1 MVATVPGAGSPPA
14 CGGPSGGGRN
24 GSISTTFRWY
34 DATRHRRP
42 RERIRRRLWTRPCG
56 KVAVGRGVL
65 HHTGGDQD
73 HRFGQSQPWLS
84 TPRAP
89 TRAPLH
95 SPDPPVQATVVER
108 GRRAV
113 DLHPSRTGR
122 AQQTEVDRVVG
133 LLNNVPDPTTQGL
146 KTCGSK
152 PVSGRSIALI
162 FQWSRPGRVSP
173 GITHAP
179 TSRAALRD
187 LRTRPGP
194 GGVGVLLL
202 GGLQNIQDR
211 LKSIWSVKSVTL

>member
-1 MVATVPGAGSPPA
+1 MVATFPGAGSPPA
-14 CGGPSGGGRN
+14 LRGPSGRWLEHP
-24 GSISTTFRWY
+24 ISTTFRWY

-42 RERIRRRLWTRPCG
+42 RERIRRRLWTRSCG

-89 TRAPLH
+89 TRAP
-95 SPDPPVQATVVER
+95 
-108 GRRAV
+108 
-113 DLHPSRTGR
+113 LHPSRTGR

-179 TSRAALRD
+179 TSRGTLRD

>member
-1 MVATVPGAGSPPA
+1 MVATFPGAGSPPA
-14 CGGPSGGGRN
+14 LRGPSGRWLEQP
-24 GSISTTFRWY
+24 ISTTFRWY

-56 KVAVGRGVL
+56 KVAVGRGVPR
-65 HHTGGDQD
+65 HTSGDQC
-73 HRFGQSQPWLS
+73 HKIGWPQPRGH
-84 TPRAP
+84 PHVR
-89 TRAPLH
+89 PLP
-95 SPDPPVQATVVER
+95 SPDPPGAGPVVER

-113 DLHPSRTGR
+113 DLHPARTGR

-173 GITHAP
+173 GASPTPRPHAAP
-179 TSRAALRD
+179 CETSGGAQVQEESEYSSSVGSRTSR
-187 LRTRPGP
+187 T
-194 GGVGVLLL
+194 V
-202 GGLQNIQDR
+202 
-211 LKSIWSVKSVTL
+211 